1 AALDI
6 LADAAAHRH
15 DVVRADQVH
24 QLLGGLHDLHNLGVQ
39 VALAQL
45 EAGLHDLAR
54 IRLGLV
60 EDVLLHHAGAH
71 RRHAGTEPRADDGGH
86 QVAAES
92 RTGHLQV
99 PVLHIPLLAVHVQGA
114 GLTQELDVVR
124 HIHVQV
130 GAVGAQAGMQTG
142 RTAGTKVT
150 ADVGGA
156 DQERLGLQILDHVA
170 DDLGIG
176 IGVVDGQ
183 QGALAHQHLVGAV
196 AAQLLGGGLDA
207 LAAQQQAAQV
217 HAQLVG
223 QVAALGDQLKVGGHQ
238 FALALLAEDPHIL
251 ESSDISAIEIGH
263 CSNTP
268 FSDDVLG
275 GQNGSQLL
283 AGLFAGTLQHLAGAL
298 LGRGE
303 ALEDVG
309 GRALQADGG
318 GVDQGMILQLLIV
331 KGLQRLVVGG
341 IDAVDAHIAGLVQL
355 LDAGKQAGSLDL
367 DGHVA
372 VL

>member
-1 AALDI
+1 
-6 LADAAAHRH
+6 
-15 DVVRADQVH
+15 
-24 QLLGGLHDLHNLGVQ
+24 
-39 VALAQL
+39 
-45 EAGLHDLAR
+45 
-54 IRLGLV
+54 
-60 EDVLLHHAGAH
+60 
-71 RRHAGTEPRADDGGH
+71 
-86 QVAAES
+86 
-92 RTGHLQV
+92 
-99 PVLHIPLLAVHVQGA
+99 
-114 GLTQELDVVR
+114 
-124 HIHVQV
+124 
-130 GAVGAQAGMQTG
+130 
-142 RTAGTKVT
+142 
-150 ADVGGA
+150 
-156 DQERLGLQILDHVA
+156 
-170 DDLGIG
+170 
-176 IGVVDGQ
+176 
-183 QGALAHQHLVGAV
+183 QHLVGAV
-196 AAQLLGGGLDA
+196 AAQLLGSGLDA

-372 VL
+372 VLQHPLDGDGVAVLGDVGGVGHLGQVQLLSDLGAHL